1 MRKPIVADVK
11 AASPGRRRRSRL
23 HVAALAALAFTT
35 AACASPE
42 EKLERYIKSGGEYL
56 EDGKLGLAN
65 VQFLNALKIDDDNV
79 TALSGLAK
87 IAEKRANYEQM
98 FGILQRITA
107 IDPANLGVKLDL
119 AKLQLLSGNTAAA
132 LDLVN
137 GVIETAPKNADA
149 LAIKAAVMF
158 RLQNTAEAVDLANQ
172 ALAINPKSQEAVA
185 VLAGERVGARDFEG
199 ALALLDEAIA
209 RDPKAAVL
217 HILRVQTLTSLGR
230 TDDINAAYAGLIR
243 EYPDN
248 ADYRRLYAGTLIAQ
262 DRLDDARVQLA
273 EVVRILPRQLDAK
286 LDLVRVDYRIGG
298 KEKAEATL
306 RGFVNAD
313 EDNVELKLALGGFLR
328 EQKDYQGADAVYHEI
343 IRKKGVDLDD
353 VVRAK
358 NEMATLAMTE
368 GQKPEAEKLIAEI
381 LAADAKNPDALIKR
395 AGLKIDAGETDEAIG
410 DLRVV
415 LGEHPES
422 TPARLLVAAALE
434 QKGDLAFAES
444 EFAQAVETSNHAAQP
459 SFLFAKFLLRRGKA
473 ARAEKVLAE
482 SAAVDPTDAGNLKLL
497 AAIRLDNQNW
507 RGAEEAANALKAL
520 DSSDEVVS
528 SILGAAYSGLKDY
541 AGAIDVLKEEY
552 ARSPLSAR
560 PLVALVQAY
569 IDAGRVGEAESFL
582 TETIARNP
590 SLYDA
595 RVLMAQVQRAEG
607 KTDAALA
614 TLRDAIGIDA
624 LRPEAYEA
632 MYGVAVLA
640 GRRDE
645 AGRVIEQ
652 AVSAIPDND
661 GLQILKADQL
671 IATGENAGAIA
682 IYEVILARRPDD
694 LIVANN
700 LASLL
705 AEREDSDSIKR
716 AMDAA
721 LPLKDS
727 ENPYFLDTYGW
738 AMVRGGRPEDG
749 IAALEKAAKA
759 APALAEARYHLGV
772 ALMEHG
778 DVERGRSELQAAVS
792 MKGAPA
798 GQVDDARRRLGDK

>member
-1 MRKPIVADVK
+1 MRKTIVADAK
-11 AASPGRRRRSRL
+11 AASPGRPRGVRL
-23 HVAALAALAFTT
+23 RLAVLAVLAFTS

-42 EKLERYIKSGGEYL
+42 QKLERYIKSGGEYL
-56 EDGKLGLAN
+56 EEGKLGLAN
-65 VQFLNALKIDDDNV
+65 VQYLNALKIDDANV

-87 IAEKRANYEQM
+87 IAEKRSNYEQM
-98 FGILQRITA
+98 FGLLQRITA
-107 IDPANLGVKLDL
+107 IDPENVAVRLDL
-119 AKLQLLSGNTAAA
+119 AKLQLLSGNTAAS

-137 GVIETAPKNADA
+137 GVIEAAPKNADA

-158 RLQNTAEAVDLANQ
+158 RLQNVAEAVDLAKQ
-172 ALAINPKSQEAVA
+172 ALAINPTSQEAVA
-185 VLAGERVGARDFEG
+185 VLAGERVNAKDLEG

-230 TDDINAAYAGLIR
+230 TGDIDAAYAGLIK

-248 ADYRRLYAGTLIAQ
+248 ADYRRLYASTLIAENK
-262 DRLDDARVQLA
+262 LDEARTQLA
-273 EVVRILPRQLDAK
+273 EVVRIMPRQIDAK

-298 KEKAEATL
+298 KEKAETTL
-306 RGFVNAD
+306 RGFAAAD
-313 EDNVELKLALGGFLR
+313 GDNVDLKLALGGFLR
-328 EQKDYQGADAVYHEI
+328 EQKDYPGADAAYHEI
-343 IRKKGVDLDD
+343 LRKKSAGLDD
-353 VVRAK
+353 IVRAK
-358 NEMATLAMTE
+358 NEMAALAMAE
-368 GQKPEAEKLIAEI
+368 GKKPQAEKLIAEI
-381 LAADAKNPDALIKR
+381 LAADSKNPDALIKR

-434 QKGDLAFAES
+434 QKGDTAFAES
-444 EFAQAVETSNHAAQP
+444 EYAQAVENSNHAAQP
-459 SFLFAKFLLRRGKA
+459 SFLFAKFLLRHGKA
-473 ARAEKVLAE
+473 ARAEKILAE
-482 SAAVDPTDAGNLKLL
+482 SAAVDPTAADNLKLL
-497 AAIRLDNQNW
+497 AAVRLDSQNW

-520 DSSDEVVS
+520 DASDDVVS
-528 SILGAAYSGLKDY
+528 GILGAAYSGLKDY
-541 AGAIDVLKEEY
+541 AGAIDVLKE
-552 ARSPLSAR
+552 AHDRSPSSSR

-569 IDAGRVGEAESFL
+569 IDAGRVGEAEDFL
-582 TETIARNP
+582 KETIANNP
-590 SLYDA
+590 SNYGA

-607 KTDAALA
+607 KDDAAMA
-614 TLRDAIGIDA
+614 TLREAVGIDA
-624 LRPEAYEA
+624 LRPEAYET

-640 GRRDE
+640 GQRDE
-645 AGRVIEQ
+645 AGRIIEQ

-671 IATGENAGAIA
+671 IAIGDNAGAIA

-716 AMDAA
+716 AMEAA
-721 LPLKDS
+721 LALKDS

-738 AMVRGGRPEDG
+738 AMVRGGQPDVG

-759 APALAEARYHLGV
+759 APTLTDARYHLGV

-778 DVERGRSELQAAVS
+778 DSERGQAELQAVVS
-792 MKGAPA
+792 MKGASA
-798 GQVDDARRRLGDK
+798 VQIEDARRRLGEN